1 MEEENMPFC
10 PNCGNQLSETEKFCP
25 NCGAAQGGKGPTDQ
39 RPPYQQPYQQPPVV
53 RVTSGHQYDDG
64 ICLLLCCC
72 LSPVAALIYYLL
84 TDHPDQQYKQQY

>member
-1 MEEENMPFC
+1 MPFC
-10 PNCGNQLSETEKFCP
+10 PNCGTEVGEAKFCP
-25 NCGAAQGGKGPTDQ
+25 SCGASQGPKGTGQGSPGSTYS
-39 RPPYQQPYQQPPVV
+39 PQPQVV

-84 TDHPDQQYKQQY
+84 TDHPNQTYRQY